1 MLSICGCW
9 RRVGLLACHRPR
21 AALSLAARS
30 LFSRRSAVGCVYRSA
45 VACFV
50 SCVIVG
56 VGCRRC
62 CSRLVVAASA
72 RRLCHRVILY
82 SIPDEMMRI
91 TGSCCIR
98 LVFACLPV
106 VVFVSWGD
114 VGFSC
119 GCRPA
124 LVPSDGSPL
133 SPACLMSPPYVST
146 LRSCHLI
153 ALVFGCVPP
162 PCVPRLGFLPASLR
176 LVISSLVP
184 SHGFSLPAQPHRH
197 DGRGDT
203 TGVLRLSICLLTP
216 SARHLIRAVR
226 HRMATWFC
234 ACLVKLTP
242 YLLPAPC
249 PSSVPPATR
258 SLAQSDF
265 LAVLS
270 SCRPII
276 SSSLSPINRHGRRGG
291 GSLGLGCLLAG
302 SFAIAVR
309 FRLRSICAGSVNVAV
324 RVVLLAWLSYYV
336 FVDGVMW

>member
-1 MLSICGCW
+1 MIRCPCSPCPFILLFLSPCPLSSALPDLLASACSPALRVVGGAGLLSICGCW

-114 VGFSC
+114 VGLS
-119 GCRPA
+119 PA
-124 LVPSDGSPL
+124 DVVPPLVPSGGSPL
-133 SPACLMSPPYVST
+133 VPACLMFAAVCLDASPRHLIISCLTVC
-146 LRSCHLI
+146 RSC
-153 ALVFGCVPP
+153 V
-162 PCVPRLGFLPASLR
+162 VPRLVPLPA
-176 LVISSLVP
+176 
-184 SHGFSLPAQPHRH
+184 
-197 DGRGDT
+197 
-203 TGVLRLSICLLTP
+203 
-216 SARHLIRAVR
+216 
-226 HRMATWFC
+226 
-234 ACLVKLTP
+234 
-242 YLLPAPC
+242 
-249 PSSVPPATR
+249 
-258 SLAQSDF
+258 
-265 LAVLS
+265 
-270 SCRPII
+270 
-276 SSSLSPINRHGRRGG
+276 
-291 GSLGLGCLLAG
+291 
-302 SFAIAVR
+302 
-309 FRLRSICAGSVNVAV
+309 
-324 RVVLLAWLSYYV
+324 
-336 FVDGVMW
+336 